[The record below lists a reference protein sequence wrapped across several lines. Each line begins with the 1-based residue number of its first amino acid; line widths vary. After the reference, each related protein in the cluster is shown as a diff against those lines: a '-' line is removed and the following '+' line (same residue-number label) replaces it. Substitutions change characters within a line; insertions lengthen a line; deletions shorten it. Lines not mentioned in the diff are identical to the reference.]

1 MCCVYMVKKIENID
15 HQGKW
20 NRYLFAIKTTAFY
33 ACRSCDMRP
42 PPSGCRCCGDT
53 NEGCYILQRAD
64 TAVIVG

>member
-1 MCCVYMVKKIENID
+1 MVKKIENID

-53 NEGCYILQRAD
+53 LMKAAISYRGQIPQLLW
-64 TAVIVG
+64 V